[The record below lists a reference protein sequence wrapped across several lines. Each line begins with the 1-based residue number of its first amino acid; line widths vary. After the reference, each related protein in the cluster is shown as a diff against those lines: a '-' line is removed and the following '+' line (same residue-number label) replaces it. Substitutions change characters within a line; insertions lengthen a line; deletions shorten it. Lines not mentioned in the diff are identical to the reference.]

1 MRAWLGRREARGG
14 AALATRWG
22 RRAALLALTLASSG
36 CGAGASVP
44 RVMHG
49 QTVEGPIISEDA
61 YAAYARGAYL
71 EARGQRTE
79 AIEAYRAA
87 LSADSRGAAIWT
99 RLGVLYCTERA
110 ADADDAFDE
119 AIEIAPG
126 FAAAWSSRAE
136 CHLSRGR
143 RDDALV
149 DALRAVALEPDD
161 TAANLLVARLYQEQH
176 RLPEAKAWLLG
187 LALRNPEPSAHW
199 SALAAVAEA
208 SGDLALASHAHARF
222 DEREAR
228 RERVAPAASD
238 AAITPSSELL
248 SSLRE
253 QDLPRARAIA
263 ASQRIDARTLALL
276 AAAHGYPALAMQQAK
291 LVLAA
296 DPSDP
301 DALLAAL
308 SAAVSVGDSEELA
321 ALLERA
327 DGERRPSALGA
338 RLLGELLL
346 WFVGEDAARAW
357 TRAYGA
363 RRER

>member
-1 MRAWLGRREARGG
+1 MRAWFGRREAHGG
-14 AALATRWG
+14 AALATLR
-22 RRAALLALTLASSG
+22 RRAALLVLALASSG

-49 QTVEGPIISEDA
+49 RTVEGPVISEDA
-61 YAAYARGAYL
+61 YAAYARGAYF
-71 EARGQRTE
+71 EARGQRGE
-79 AIEAYRAA
+79 AIAAYRAA

-99 RLGVLYCTERA
+99 RLGVLYCAERA

-136 CHLSRGR
+136 CRESRGQ

-149 DALRAVALEPDD
+149 DALRAVALQPDD
-161 TAANLLVARLYQEQH
+161 SAANLLVAKLYQEQR

-208 SGDLALASHAHARF
+208 SNDPALANHARARF
-222 DEREAR
+222 EEREAR
-228 RERVAPAASD
+228 RERVTPVAND
-238 AAITPSSELL
+238 AVLIPSSELL
-248 SSLRE
+248 EALRE

-263 ASQRIDARTLALL
+263 AGQRIDARTLALL
-276 AAAHGYPALAMQQAK
+276 AAAQGYPALATQQAQ

-308 SAAVSVGDSEELA
+308 SAAASVGDAQELA

-327 DGERRPSALGA
+327 DGEYPPSALGA

-346 WFVGEDAARAW
+346 WLVGEDAASAW

-363 RRER
+363 RRAR